1 MKKLLI
7 IDDEKAICSSLSF
20 ALGKDYDI
28 NTAVNILEV
37 NHHLESDFFD
47 LVLLDLKFGEISGI
61 EILVQIKSKAPESMV
76 VMMTAHGTI
85 QTSIEAMKK
94 GAYDYIMKPLEIT
107 QLKALLS
114 KALEYKLLKEKID
127 YLQNEVQR
135 RYSIGGIIGKS
146 KKMRDIFDLIQK
158 VKDIDVNILLQGP
171 SGTGKELVA
180 KAIHYEG
187 NRSNA
192 RFEAV
197 NCGAI
202 PENLMESE
210 LFGYE
215 KGAFTSAGS
224 KKKGKFELAHKGT
237 IFLDEIGE
245 LDLTL
250 QVKLLRVLQQREI
263 TPLGSEE
270 VKSVDVRIIAA
281 TNKDLKK
288 EVAQGRFREDL
299 YFRLNVISIEL
310 PGLKKRKEDIPH
322 LTQHF
327 IDKCNKR
334 IGKTIKGI
342 THEALLALEAYDY
355 PGNVRELENILERAA
370 VLTDHSFIELD
381 DLPDEISCLAP
392 KDSLL
397 RAHNIIPVKIGK
409 SLEEITREVI
419 LRTLETMEGNRKK
432 PQRS

>member
-1 MKKLLI
+1 MRKLLI
-7 IDDEKAICSSLSF
+7 IDDERAICSSLGF
-20 ALGKDYDI
+20 ALGKDYAVS
-28 NTAVNILEV
+28 TAVNLLEV
-37 NHHLESDFFD
+37 NHHIENDFFD
-47 LVLLDLKFGEISGI
+47 LILLDLKFGEVSGI
-61 EILVQIKSKAPESMV
+61 DLLEQIGSRAPESIV

-94 GAYDYIMKPLEIT
+94 GAYDYIMKPLEIS
-107 QLKALLS
+107 QLRALLG

-135 RYSIGGIIGKS
+135 RYSIGGIIGNS
-146 KKMRDIFDLIQK
+146 KKMRDVFELIQK
-158 VKDIDVNILLQGP
+158 VKDVDVNIILQGP

-187 NRSNA
+187 NRSLA

-237 IFLDEIGE
+237 IFLDEITE
-245 LDLTL
+245 LALPL
-250 QVKLLRVLQQREI
+250 QVKLLRAIQQREI

-270 VKSVDVRIIAA
+270 VRAVDVRIIAA

-288 EVAQGRFREDL
+288 EVEKGHFREDL

-310 PGLKKRKEDIPH
+310 PGLEQRKEDIPL
-322 LTQHF
+322 LTRHF

-334 IGKTIKGI
+334 IGKSIKGI
-342 THEALLALEAYDY
+342 TREALLALEAYDY

-370 VLTDHSFIELD
+370 N
-381 DLPDEISCLAP
+381 
-392 KDSLL
+392 LL
-397 RAHNIIPVKIGK
+397 ETHNIIPVKLGH
-409 SLEEITREVI
+409 SLDDITRLVI
-419 LRTLETMEGNRKK
+419 LKTLEAMEGNRRKTAEVLGISERNLRYK
-432 PQRS
+432 LKEYGEC